1 MRKDH
6 SIQRFY
12 TGIGS
17 RQAPAW
23 AQSLATEIAA
33 KLSTTHVLRHGDAS
47 GMDEAFSQGSAGR
60 EEIWAPWKGFRKD
73 ERSSTT
79 RQRIQSP
86 AQQIESG
93 NMLIREGICPHFFN
107 MKPSIQALFA
117 RNVFQI
123 TGQRSEMGECD
134 PLSDFV
140 VYWAPERSD
149 GTIEGGT
156 RIAVYL
162 ARRMGIPTINLDNVT
177 QSLPLLDELGIV
189 HPHADEWVHYEYKF
203 A

>member
-1 MRKDH
+1 
-6 SIQRFY
+6 
-12 TGIGS
+12 
-17 RQAPAW
+17 
-23 AQSLATEIAA
+23 
-33 KLSTTHVLRHGDAS
+33 
-47 GMDEAFSQGSAGR
+47 MDEAFSQGSAGR

-73 ERSSTT
+73 ERSSIT

-140 VYWAPERSD
+140 VYWAPENTKGVIS
-149 GTIEGGT
+149 GGT

-162 ARRMGIPTINLDNVT
+162 ARSMGIPTYNLDIKS
-177 QSLPLLDELGIV
+177 QRDEILDHLDIQYVEDDDWYSAPYLTV
-189 HPHADEWVHYEYKF
+189 
-203 A
+203 